1 MYMQVRAE
9 NEESDDDVF
18 GSSIEFLA
26 EKKEMERRYD
36 EFKARLEKLS
46 ANASGSVSRDHE
58 PIIEVIVIAGLQAG
72 DRVKLYLCF
81 RPIFHCQT
89 LKYNMKVRAGKGF
102 SLKELKATGI
112 AKKLTPTTGISVD
125 HHRRNSSLEG
135 FQTNVQ
141 RLKTYKAKLVIFSRR
156 ACKVKVVDSSL
167 EELATATQ
175 VMGHFLLIVHK
186 KPTIELV
193 KVLEDMKSFRAY
205 DKLR

>member
-46 ANASGSVSRDHE
+46 ANATGSVSRDHE
-58 PIIEVIVIAGLQAG
+58 PIIEVIVIAGLQA
-72 DRVKLYLCF
+72 
-81 RPIFHCQT
+81 
-89 LKYNMKVRAGKGF
+89 LKHNMKVKVGKGF
-102 SLKELKATGI
+102 SLKELKAAGI
-112 AKKLTPTTGISVD
+112 AKKLAPTTGISID
-125 HHRRNSSLEG
+125 HRRRNSSLE
-135 FQTNVQ
+135 
-141 RLKTYKAKLVIFSRR
+141 
-156 ACKVKVVDSSL
+156 VKVVDSSP
-167 EELATATQ
+167 EELVTATQ

-193 KVLEDMKSFRAY
+193 NVSEDMKSFRAY

>member
-58 PIIEVIVIAGLQAG
+58 PIIEVIVIAGL
-72 DRVKLYLCF
+72 
-81 RPIFHCQT
+81 QT

>member
-9 NEESDDDVF
+9 NEESNDDVF
-18 GSSIEFLA
+18 GSNIEFLT

-58 PIIEVIVIAGLQAG
+58 PIIE
-72 DRVKLYLCF
+72 
-81 RPIFHCQT
+81 T

-125 HHRRNSSLEG
+125 HRHRNSSLEG

-193 KVLEDMKSFRAY
+193 KVLEYMKSFRTY

>member
-58 PIIEVIVIAGLQAG
+58 PIIEVIVIAGLQ
-72 DRVKLYLCF
+72 
-81 RPIFHCQT
+81 
-89 LKYNMKVRAGKGF
+89 GF
-102 SLKELKATGI
+102 SLKELKATCI

-175 VMGHFLLIVHK
+175 VMGHFC
-186 KPTIELV
+186 
-193 KVLEDMKSFRAY
+193 
-205 DKLR
+205 